1 MKKKIPWAQDAFSL
15 LCSVSPAGQER
26 GKEHQLKVEKN
37 IINPKKT
44 LLKKPPTKQKP
55 EKEIF

>member
-1 MKKKIPWAQDAFSL
+1 MGDRGKGARSDEKKIPWAQDAFSL

-37 IINPKKT
+37 IINPKKHS
-44 LLKKPPTKQKP
+44 
-55 EKEIF
+55 